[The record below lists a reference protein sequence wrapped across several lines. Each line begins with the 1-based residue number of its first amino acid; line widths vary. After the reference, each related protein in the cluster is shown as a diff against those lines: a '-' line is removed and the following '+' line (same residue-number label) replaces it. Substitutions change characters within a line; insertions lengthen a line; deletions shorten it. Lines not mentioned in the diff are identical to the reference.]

1 MRRFSTLIFCLSAGL
16 LAAGCPKGKTDYSQ
30 GRKAEHLQDYDAA
43 YDYYQKA
50 LKRDPENAEYLI
62 KFNQARFE
70 ASSLHVKNGVKLRDR
85 GQLEA
90 AASEFQRAVAI
101 DPSSPIA
108 EQELRKTVIAI
119 EEKNRANNA
128 ATEPPKD
135 EGNEPPLAS
144 SPPEIKPL
152 SRASINL
159 KMTNDAK
166 IVFDTIGKLAG
177 LTVIYDPDFPARR
190 IPVELNNVT
199 LEQALEIVSLE
210 SKAFVKPVT
219 ENIIFVIPDQP
230 AKRRDYEENVVRTF
244 YLSNTVQA
252 QDLTEIV
259 TGLRQLL
266 DLKRIFQINGQNA
279 IVIRDTPDKLL
290 VAAKMIQDVDKA
302 KPEVVIQVQV
312 VEARVDKA
320 RSLGISPGTTASI
333 AVVPPGTTTTTN
345 NNTTSTSTT
354 TNQSITIQQLSH
366 LTGADYAVT
375 LPGFTATALLNDSTT
390 KIIQNPEVRSVD
402 GQPAKL
408 RIGDKVPIAT
418 GSFQAGVGVGGTAG
432 TGFVNPLVNTQFQYQ
447 DVGVNIDVTP
457 RIHPNHEVSMKL
469 SVEVSSVTGQA
480 TIGGIQQPIISQR
493 KLEHEIRLKEGEAN
507 VLGGLITR
515 TDTKSLSGWPG
526 LAHIPLLR
534 YFFSEDTH
542 NSEDDEI
549 LIILTP
555 HIVRMPEWTR
565 ANLRPLYTGSES
577 QVQVRREA
585 EVRSPN
591 SEPQATIQPGPANAA
606 QQPPGMAAVP
616 PAQGAPGTVPTALG
630 AATTVPG
637 AANTAQIRFEPRS
650 LSLKVGQSQT
660 IGVVVENVKDLFSIP
675 FLLQYN
681 PAVISV
687 EEVQHGGFLSG
698 GTQEIAIVCSG
709 CRSPNRSDKDH
720 GQAIISATRQP
731 NTAGVSGT
739 GTIMGIVVKA
749 IGPGTSNL
757 SIVQVNAKDSQQKPI
772 PLVTGEATLQVQP

>member
-1 MRRFSTLIFCLSAGL
+1 MRRCSKLIFCLGAGL
-16 LAAGCPKGKTDYSQ
+16 MAAGCPKGKTDYTQ
-30 GRKAEHLQDYDAA
+30 GRKAEHLLDYDAA

-50 LKRDPENAEYLI
+50 LKSDPENAEYLI

-70 ASSLHVKNGVKLRDR
+70 ASSLHVKNGVKLRER

-108 EQELRKTVIAI
+108 EQELRKTLGMIG
-119 EEKNRANNA
+119 EKNRANNA

-135 EGNEPPLAS
+135 ESGSGPQLAS
-144 SPPEIKPL
+144 MPPELKPL
-152 SRASINL
+152 STASISL
-159 KMTNDAK
+159 HMTNDAK
-166 IVFDTIGKLAG
+166 IVYETIAKLAG

-190 IPVELNNVT
+190 ITAELNNVT
-199 LEQALEIVSLE
+199 IEQALEIVSLE
-210 SKAFVKPVT
+210 SKAFWKPVT

-230 AKRRDYEENVVRTF
+230 AKRRDFEENIVRTF

-266 DLKRIFQINGQNA
+266 DLKRIQQLNAQNA
-279 IVIRDTPDKLL
+279 IVIRDSPDKLA
-290 VAAKMIQDVDKA
+290 VAAKIINDIDKA

-333 AVVPPGTTTTTN
+333 AVVPPGTTTTTTGTTPTN
-345 NNTTSTSTT
+345 N
-354 TNQSITIQQLSH
+354 SITLQQLGH

-375 LPGFTATALLNDSTT
+375 LPSFTANALLNDSTT

-408 RIGDKVPIAT
+408 RIGDRVPIAT

-447 DVGVNIDVTP
+447 DVGVNVDITP
-457 RIHPNHEVSMKL
+457 RVHPNHEISMKV
-469 SVEVSSVTGQA
+469 SVEVSSVTGQQ

-493 KLEHEIRLKEGEAN
+493 KLDHEIRLKEGEAN

-515 TDTKSLSGWPG
+515 SDTKSLSGWPG
-526 LAHIPLLR
+526 LARIPFLR
-534 YFFSEDTH
+534 YFFSESIH
-542 NSEDDEI
+542 NTEDDEI

-577 QVQVRREA
+577 QVQVRRET

-591 SEPQATIQPGPANAA
+591 
-606 QQPPGMAAVP
+606 AVP
-616 PAQGAPGTVPTALG
+616 PSTGAPPTAPPSLG
-630 AATTVPG
+630 APTTAPSG
-637 AANTAQIRFEPRS
+637 TNAAQIRFEPRS
-650 LSLKVGQSQT
+650 LTLKVGQQQT
-660 IGVVVENVKDLFSIP
+660 IGIVVENVNDLFSIP

-681 PAVISV
+681 PAVISI

-698 GTQEIAIVCSG
+698 GNQEIAIVQ
-709 CRSPNRSDKDH
+709 RVDKEH

-739 GTIMGIVVKA
+739 GTIMGIVVKGIA
-749 IGPGTSNL
+749 PGVSNL
-757 SIVQVNAKDSQQKPI
+757 SIVQVNAKDSQQRPI
-772 PLVTGEATLQVQP
+772 PLVTVEATLQVQP